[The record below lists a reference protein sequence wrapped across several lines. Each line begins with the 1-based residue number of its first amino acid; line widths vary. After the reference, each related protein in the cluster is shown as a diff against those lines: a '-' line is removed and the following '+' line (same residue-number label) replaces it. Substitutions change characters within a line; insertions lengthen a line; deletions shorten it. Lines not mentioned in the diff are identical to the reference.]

1 MITYITGWMN
11 TWMDGRYIS
20 IYPFLSYQS
29 ILLSPSPYSW
39 LLFLLFPKCI
49 QLYFYAFKSTK
60 FHFQLQRV
68 AHIITRREPSRGG
81 NLYKITRKHA
91 FDQESDQKKRKKTR
105 SRSRKRP
112 RKKNKKENTLLMT
125 KKATK
130 ENEKTFFSSWL
141 FSWARAC
148 FLSFFLVFF
157 YKFPP
162 LFVGIHTVGCEA
174 NEIKLP

>member
-68 AHIITRREPSRGG
+68 AHIITKREPSRGG
-81 NLYKITRKHA
+81 NLYKKTRKHA

-105 SRSRKRP
+105 SRSRKRS
-112 RKKNKKENTLLMT
+112 RKNDNGQEKKDRKHALDQESDQEKKKNF
-125 KKATK
+125 
-130 ENEKTFFSSWL
+130 FFS
-141 FSWARAC
+141 
-148 FLSFFLVFF
+148 
-157 YKFPP
+157 
-162 LFVGIHTVGCEA
+162 
-174 NEIKLP
+174 